1 MVFIKKYGY
10 ELILVLAVIATLIV
24 WYFLRDKIGI
34 FGDIEAFR
42 DYVEGFGTLAP
53 LVILLLTTLEVL
65 IAPLPGGVPAVASG
79 FLFGYLGIVYAV
91 AGNILGSSLAFLFA
105 RTLGKR
111 IVERFID
118 GKKLSRF
125 ENMIHRRQRI
135 IWALYFLPLAP
146 LDVITFAVGLSSI
159 RYVKFFIIS
168 SIGLSVSMSLYVIL
182 GDYLARAVL

>member
-1 MVFIKKYGY
+1 MTFIKKYGY
-10 ELILVLAVIATLIV
+10 ELVLVFAIVGTLIISYV
-24 WYFLRDKIGI
+24 VRDKVGI
-34 FGDIEAFR
+34 FGDVEAFR
-42 DYVEGFGTLAP
+42 DYVAGFGAWAP
-53 LVILLLTTLEVL
+53 IVILALTTLEVV

-91 AGNILGSSLAFLFA
+91 AGNILGSSLAFFLA

-111 IVERFID
+111 IIERFID
-118 GKKLSRF
+118 GEKLSRF
-125 ENMIHRRQRI
+125 ENMVHRRQRI
-135 IWALYFLPLAP
+135 IWLLYFLPLAP

-182 GDYLARAVL
+182 GDYLARIVF